1 MFLENFHKFIKYYGQ
16 GKALKL
22 SNFII
27 LSIIAGLLELVG
39 IALIYPFILLIIN
52 PSNQLLQKIPF
63 INANNNINTGLII
76 GFIAILIF
84 ISKNIFMIFVQYIQN
99 KFVSDWKKD
108 ITSKF
113 MEYYIY
119 APYKEIMKTSQT
131 DKLYNIEVICNIAV
145 DGFIMRGLNLLTNAV
160 IITMILG
167 LLFIKF
173 PIPAISTL
181 IFVIT
186 TMYIQNKFFKKRTTL
201 LANTMTEKCR
211 QYKQSVMENINN
223 IKELKILSAEQY
235 FYEKYLAT
243 ENDYRKIQTLQGF
256 YNAIPP
262 YIIEML
268 TVASLLILASI
279 LSFQNGGNNSS
290 LIASLAIVIASMFRI
305 APALNRIQSSI
316 ININSTRDF
325 VKKINE
331 EYEKCN
337 LYNFK
342 YLNSSIN
349 EKINFT
355 QKISLKNI
363 NFSYT
368 PSKQIIKNVSFDINK
383 GDFIGIIGLS
393 GAGKS
398 TLADII
404 TGLLPADSGEIIVDN
419 TKLTQENFS
428 KLRHIIGYVPQQIN
442 ILDKTIKE
450 NIAWGCEKVDEQGV
464 IKALKAAQ
472 IYDVIEEYPNGINA
486 NIIIGSNGLSQGQK
500 QRLAI
505 ARALYRDPEIII
517 LDEATSSLDV
527 QVENEITEMLKN
539 ISKSKT
545 IIAIAHRLSTL
556 KACNKLIYMKDGQV
570 IDIGTFEELSAR
582 YADFAHL
589 VELSSI
595 K

>member
-113 MEYYIY
+113 MEYYIF
-119 APYKEIMKTSQT
+119 APYKEIMTTSQT

-243 ENDYRKIQTLQGF
+243 ENDYRKVQTLQGF

-337 LYNFK
+337 LSNFK

-582 YADFAHL
+582 YTDFAHL

>member
-84 ISKNIFMIFVQYIQN
+84 ISKNTFMIFVQYIQN

-243 ENDYRKIQTLQGF
+243 ENDYRKVQTLQGF

-337 LYNFK
+337 LSNFK

-404 TGLLPADSGEIIVDN
+404 TGLLPADYGEIIVDN

>member
-1 MFLENFHKFIKYYGQ
+1 MFLENFHKFIRYYGQ

-63 INANNNINTGLII
+63 INTNNNINTGLII

-160 IITMILG
+160 IISMILG

-181 IFVIT
+181 IFVII
-186 TMYIQNKFFKKRTTL
+186 TMYIQNKFFKKRTAI
-201 LANTMTEKCR
+201 LANTMTEKCK
-211 QYKQSVMENINN
+211 QYKQSVIENINN
-223 IKELKILSAEQY
+223 IKELKILSAEQI
-235 FYEKYLAT
+235 FYEKYLAI
-243 ENDYRKIQTLQGF
+243 ENDYRKTQTLQGF

-268 TVASLLILASI
+268 TVAALLILSAI
-279 LSFQNGGNNSS
+279 LSFQNGSNNSA
-290 LIASLAIVIASMFRI
+290 LIASLAIIIASMFRI

-337 LYNFK
+337 LANFK
-342 YLNSSIN
+342 YFKSSIS
-349 EKINFT
+349 EKINFN

-368 PSKQIIKNVSFDINK
+368 PSKQIIKDVSFDIYK

-419 TKLTQENFS
+419 IKLTQENFS

-450 NIAWGCEKVDEQGV
+450 NIAWGCEKIDEQGV

-472 IYDVIEEYPNGINA
+472 IYDVIKEYPNGINE

-517 LDEATSSLDV
+517 LDEATSALDV
-527 QVENEITEMLKN
+527 QVENEITEMLTS

-556 KACNKLIYMKDGQV
+556 KACNRLIYMKDGQV
-570 IDIGTFEELSAR
+570 IDIGTFEELSSR

>member
-76 GFIAILIF
+76 GFIVILIF

-181 IFVIT
+181 IFVIV
-186 TMYIQNKFFKKRTTL
+186 TMLIQNKFFKKRTTS

-243 ENDYRKIQTLQGF
+243 ENDYRKVQTLQGF

-279 LSFQNGGNNSS
+279 LSFQNSGNNSS

-337 LYNFK
+337 LSNFK

>member
-113 MEYYIY
+113 MEYYIF
-119 APYKEIMKTSQT
+119 APYKEIMTTSQT

-243 ENDYRKIQTLQGF
+243 ENDYRKVQTLQGF

-279 LSFQNGGNNSS
+279 LSFQNSGNNSS

-325 VKKINE
+325 VKK
-331 EYEKCN
+331 
-337 LYNFK
+337 
-342 YLNSSIN
+342 
-349 EKINFT
+349 
-355 QKISLKNI
+355 
-363 NFSYT
+363 
-368 PSKQIIKNVSFDINK
+368 NK
-383 GDFIGIIGLS
+383 
-393 GAGKS
+393 
-398 TLADII
+398 
-404 TGLLPADSGEIIVDN
+404 
-419 TKLTQENFS
+419 
-428 KLRHIIGYVPQQIN
+428 
-442 ILDKTIKE
+442 
-450 NIAWGCEKVDEQGV
+450 
-464 IKALKAAQ
+464 
-472 IYDVIEEYPNGINA
+472 
-486 NIIIGSNGLSQGQK
+486 
-500 QRLAI
+500 
-505 ARALYRDPEIII
+505 
-517 LDEATSSLDV
+517 
-527 QVENEITEMLKN
+527 
-539 ISKSKT
+539 
-545 IIAIAHRLSTL
+545 
-556 KACNKLIYMKDGQV
+556 
-570 IDIGTFEELSAR
+570 
-582 YADFAHL
+582 
-589 VELSSI
+589 
-595 K
+595 

>member
-181 IFVIT
+181 IFVIV
-186 TMYIQNKFFKKRTTL
+186 TMLIQNKFFKKRTTL

-243 ENDYRKIQTLQGF
+243 ENDYRKVQTLQGF

-337 LYNFK
+337 LSNFK

-472 IYDVIEEYPNGINA
+472 IYDVIKEYPNGINA